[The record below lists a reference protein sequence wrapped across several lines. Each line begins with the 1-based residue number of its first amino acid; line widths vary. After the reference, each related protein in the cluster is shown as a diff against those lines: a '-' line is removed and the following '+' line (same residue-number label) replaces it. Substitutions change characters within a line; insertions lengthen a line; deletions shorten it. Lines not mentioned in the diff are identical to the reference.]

1 MEHKIRKIALSTV
14 VLLCVVLTAFVS
26 GCSLFGNCGGEPDD
40 GIYTIQYFDGT
51 ETRIIEVQSGQHYFI
66 DILPEKEG
74 YDFMGLYDAETGG
87 TQYISADGNSVAP
100 FTDGKDI
107 TLFPQFRAKEYTV
120 ILDYGGAAVTGS
132 RQFTVSYGSSLPEL
146 PNDLTLEHS
155 EFSGWYT
162 SPDNG
167 GVQVADEYG
176 LIPVVSVVNVDNFDL
191 SSGFIYLYAGFEAEK
206 LTVVFDYCDRS
217 ITSDTMQIAYGTDIA
232 DVVPDGRNANGY
244 AVLTWTAVADS
255 DIPFTGQITESIT
268 LYAIEWAPVIE
279 LDVNGG
285 KTVPH
290 IVAVS
295 GTSVSLPTPE
305 RENYRFI
312 GWFDESGKEAE
323 ISVMPETSISYTAK
337 WQAMLV
343 FDENGGTEVD
353 DISVAAD
360 MPVSLPVPERSG
372 YIFAGWYDDKE
383 ERYTDTIMPETSI
396 ELKAGWYKAKKKDI
410 VLRSDDD
417 ETFSYSFSMNIF
429 VTETNTSKGPNKGD
443 WIIADLSEYIP
454 SDGADVS
461 LTLHYK
467 IYAGPADVTFSGGYY
482 FYDASVISDANYV
495 GKVTHDVVTDE
506 TWHSYERSC
515 DLTLRSNTLYICYYA
530 LSGPEEPD
538 GYSNSMITFGSIWME
553 MSYPDTSELFL

>member
-26 GCSLFGNCGGEPDD
+26 GCSLFDNCGGEPDD
-40 GIYTIQYFDGT
+40 GVFTIQYFDGT
-51 ETRIIEVQSGQHYFI
+51 ETRIIEVQSGQHYSI

-100 FTDGKDI
+100 FADDRDM

-146 PNDLTLEHS
+146 PNYLTLEHN

-217 ITSDTMQIAYGTDIA
+217 IASDTMQIAYGTDIA

-383 ERYTDTIMPETSI
+383 ERYTDTVMPETSI

-429 VTETNTSKGPNKGD
+429 VTETNTAKGPNKGD

-454 SDGADVS
+454 SDGADIS

-538 GYSNSMITFGSIWME
+538 GYSNSMIIFGSIWME